1 MRRVRHPQYGGM
13 LRADPTGVCVYD
25 AAIATAHWL
34 AGEGSQLSA
43 AAAAGP
49 PLAESVT
56 AVALLGLA
64 PGAEAP
70 SPLCAKL
77 APRRGASVAAAEAA
91 AERRLHPHP
100 QALRPLLDGV
110 GVVELGA
117 GCGGAPPPPRPSCV
131 APCILLIARILVEA
145 RPPASHS
152 LRATTTPAAVTQRF
166 IAGSAINSGTL
177 RLLPVLGLAAR
188 RLGAAPVW
196 LTDGEIPA
204 VESM

>member
-43 AAAAGP
+43 SEGGAELSASSASAQRQLSAGEGSQLSASAAAGP

-70 SPLCAKL
+70 SALCANL
-77 APRRGASVAAAEAA
+77 APRRGASVAAAGQ
-91 AERRLHPHP
+91 LHTHP
-100 QALRPLLDGV
+100 RALQPLGGV

-117 GCGGAPPPPRPSCV
+117 GCGGAPPPRPSFC
-131 APCILLIARILVEA
+131 
-145 RPPASHS
+145 RPVH
-152 LRATTTPAAVTQRF
+152 
-166 IAGSAINSGTL
+166 
-177 RLLPVLGLAAR
+177 AAR
-188 RLGAAPVW
+188 AGY
-196 LTDGEIPA
+196 
-204 VESM
+204 

>member
-34 AGEGSQLSA
+34 AGEGSQLSAA

-100 QALRPLLDGV
+100 QALRPPLDGV

-131 APCILLIARILVEA
+131 APCILLIARILV
-145 RPPASHS
+145 SS
-152 LRATTTPAAVTQRF
+152 PAACEPLP
-166 IAGSAINSGTL
+166 ACDDDACCGDPAIHS
-177 RLLPVLGLAAR
+177 RVS
-188 RLGAAPVW
+188 
-196 LTDGEIPA
+196 D
-204 VESM
+204 